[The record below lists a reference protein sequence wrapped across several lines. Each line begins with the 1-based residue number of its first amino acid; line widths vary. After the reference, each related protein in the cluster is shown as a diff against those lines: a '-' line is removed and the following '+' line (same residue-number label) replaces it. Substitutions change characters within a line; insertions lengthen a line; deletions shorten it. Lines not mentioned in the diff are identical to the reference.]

1 MILASLINNN
11 GNLRKCYLFIYRHI
25 FKTAFL
31 RKMYIT
37 SKSYDRFFPNFSKQ
51 ASELSSFTSASL
63 KATVTVELAAQN
75 AGQALKCYANT
86 FVKVDAQIEED
97 CRHTIAYLKG
107 YSYPKLFCKK
117 LRNQKPT
124 ANIVSTTGRT
134 TLC

>member
-63 KATVTVELAAQN
+63 KAIVTVGLAAQN
-75 AGQALKCYANT
+75 AGNT
-86 FVKVDAQIEED
+86 SVKADIRIEVE
-97 CRHTIAYLKG
+97 CRQTI
-107 YSYPKLFCKK
+107 SP
-117 LRNQKPT
+117 
-124 ANIVSTTGRT
+124 I
-134 TLC
+134 